1 MGPLPLFGDSLKGYS
16 PLKGKPLD
24 NYKGVS
30 LPVSR
35 REEAVSAFALLPTSG
50 RGLRASPG
58 EPDGELISHPSS
70 TVELPQ
76 EESSCRRR

>member
-35 REEAVSAFALLPTSG
+35 KGGSRLSLCFAPLFRERVEGISWRT
-50 RGLRASPG
+50 
-58 EPDGELISHPSS
+58 DGELISHPSS